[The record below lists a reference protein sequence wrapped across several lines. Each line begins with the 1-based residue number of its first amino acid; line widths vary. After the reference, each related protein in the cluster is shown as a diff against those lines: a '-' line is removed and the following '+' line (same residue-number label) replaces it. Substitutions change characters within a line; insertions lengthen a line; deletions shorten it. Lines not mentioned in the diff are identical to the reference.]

1 MPKININ
8 NILRGMTVTSFGM
21 GAFNLFN
28 NIQNRN
34 WQTRVDAL
42 IADRESLSAKISVLQ
57 EVKIESLEHKI
68 TVEEQINKVL
78 IALNE
83 NNKSLTSLK
92 DYALANPSTL
102 NPEIVNA
109 KIEQAEKS
117 GKMVNETANNLF
129 NNLKSS
135 IGDEWFNSILKSIQE
150 WFNTLGF
157 SELIAAVNL
166 FGCLTITLSLISILI
181 ILYSENLI
189 NKFNLINRYPK
200 LQEIIKLRVTFK
212 RYYMILDFTLIFIV
226 LFTMIVLNLLV
237 IFY

>member
-157 SELIAAVNL
+157 GQGTRSSSSICACAHRSVNGTYSPIPWRHVRVRSGRGIHSYYEGPRGSL
-166 FGCLTITLSLISILI
+166 CSMVWGCW
-181 ILYSENLI
+181 E
-189 NKFNLINRYPK
+189 
-200 LQEIIKLRVTFK
+200 
-212 RYYMILDFTLIFIV
+212 V
-226 LFTMIVLNLLV
+226 LWWS
-237 IFY
+237 

>member
-1 MPKININ
+1 M
-8 NILRGMTVTSFGM
+8 
-21 GAFNLFN
+21 
-28 NIQNRN
+28 
-34 WQTRVDAL
+34 
-42 IADRESLSAKISVLQ
+42 
-57 EVKIESLEHKI
+57 
-68 TVEEQINKVL
+68 
-78 IALNE
+78 
-83 NNKSLTSLK
+83 K

-212 RYYMILDFTLIFIV
+212 RYYMILDFSIIFIV
-226 LFTMIVLNLLV
+226 LFIMIVLNLLV
-237 IFY
+237 IFQS

>member
-129 NNLKSS
+129 NNLN
-135 IGDEWFNSILKSIQE
+135 EPF
-150 WFNTLGF
+150 
-157 SELIAAVNL
+157 
-166 FGCLTITLSLISILI
+166 
-181 ILYSENLI
+181 
-189 NKFNLINRYPK
+189 
-200 LQEIIKLRVTFK
+200 EIIFPNNNFSTTNKN
-212 RYYMILDFTLIFIV
+212 ILTQN
-226 LFTMIVLNLLV
+226 TNLHWWKHA
-237 IFY
+237 IQAH